1 MKTCLQNPRL
11 QITSPS
17 RLFACLATGL
27 LMIFTQLWAPAQ
39 EAGQTAQTS
48 QTEGTEIYRLQR
60 GDNIAMTIY
69 EEGDMKLSAKIGKS
83 GALSFPLIGSVYVK
97 GYTVPELEQKLRAL
111 YQKDYYVDPKV
122 SVLITGYARK
132 TFHVSGAV
140 EHPGSYT
147 YPEEGTINLAQ
158 ALAMGG
164 GIDPDGNTKAIAVF
178 RARQAG
184 SSTHAISSGGS
195 VIIYPGDTMVV
206 PRLPSRNISYVA
218 TVSGEVSKPGNINLG
233 EVGKMDLI
241 TALAM
246 AGGYSRIANQKEA
259 IIQRK
264 TKSGSYQIETVRLK
278 DVRDGKAPMVYINEG
293 DILIIK
299 ESRW

>member
-1 MKTCLQNPRL
+1 
-11 QITSPS
+11 
-17 RLFACLATGL
+17 
-27 LMIFTQLWAPAQ
+27 
-39 EAGQTAQTS
+39 
-48 QTEGTEIYRLQR
+48 
-60 GDNIAMTIY
+60 
-69 EEGDMKLSAKIGKS
+69 
-83 GALSFPLIGSVYVK
+83 
-97 GYTVPELEQKLRAL
+97 
-111 YQKDYYVDPKV
+111 
-122 SVLITGYARK
+122 
-132 TFHVSGAV
+132 
-140 EHPGSYT
+140 
-147 YPEEGTINLAQ
+147 
-158 ALAMGG
+158 
-164 GIDPDGNTKAIAVF
+164 
-178 RARQAG
+178 
-184 SSTHAISSGGS
+184 
-195 VIIYPGDTMVV
+195 MVV